1 MIYAHL
7 DRSSQNHDWNST
19 PHDCGKSL
27 CGLNYFL
34 FILLSI
40 EKGNGGEVGAKGVKW
55 SVFGGIFLRDLK
67 RKSKFQLSKNPP
79 RRYTKTAPLHPF
91 CPTLPPIYTPAG
103 TCWNPIRTQLN
114 EGWREGL
121 TIYSH
126 LDRKTWKS
134 QNSSRHFPPKK
145 HFSLLGR

>member
-1 MIYAHL
+1 M
-7 DRSSQNHDWNST
+7 
-19 PHDCGKSL
+19 
-27 CGLNYFL
+27 
-34 FILLSI
+34 
-40 EKGNGGEVGAKGVKW
+40 VKW
-55 SVFGGIFLRDLK
+55 SVFVGIFLRDLK

-91 CPTLPPIYTPAG
+91 CPHFTPAG

-126 LDRKTWKS
+126 FDRKTWKS

-145 HFSLLGR
+145 TLFLIGIRGLPSCYVELLRVPSVFHIKFHEAPINFHGVESHSSGRGKVGLV